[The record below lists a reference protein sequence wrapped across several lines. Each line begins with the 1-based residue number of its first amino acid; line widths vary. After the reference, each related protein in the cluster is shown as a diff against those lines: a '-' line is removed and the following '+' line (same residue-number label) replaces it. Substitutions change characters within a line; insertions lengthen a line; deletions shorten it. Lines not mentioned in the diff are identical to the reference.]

1 MEKYILFMGLNDK
14 ETKTQLVSTLEAY
27 KITMNIIKRY
37 CDGGT
42 VSEALGFYTHENG
55 SVVTENSLRIELLF
69 IDKTTCKSIVD
80 ALKVAFNQESI
91 AVQCEVVNS
100 ELW

>member
-1 MEKYILFMGLNDK
+1 MEKFILFMGLNDK
-14 ETKTQLVSTLEAY
+14 DSKVQLFSTLEAY
-27 KITMNIIKRY
+27 KLAMNIIKKF
-37 CDGGT
+37 CNGGT
-42 VSEALGFYTHENG
+42 VSEATGFYTHDDG
-55 SVVTENSLRIELLF
+55 TIVTETSLRIELLF
-69 IDKTTCKSIVD
+69 IDKPTCKKIVD